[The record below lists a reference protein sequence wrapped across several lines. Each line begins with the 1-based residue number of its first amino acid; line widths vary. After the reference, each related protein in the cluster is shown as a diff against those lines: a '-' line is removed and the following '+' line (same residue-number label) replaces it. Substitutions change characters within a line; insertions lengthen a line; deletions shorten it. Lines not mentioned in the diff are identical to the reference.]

1 MVIFPD
7 GKCGVRKFR
16 HMVTR
21 EVDGT
26 PVFDCDGNCGCHGC
40 STGIVTYEVG
50 RREMSFFP

>member
-26 PVFDCDGNCGCHGC
+26 V
-40 STGIVTYEVG
+40 SV
-50 RREMSFFP
+50 RRFGKHIGGLISNEAQCR